1 MLHSK
6 SQPLQ
11 VQCSSDQRLSA
22 RMMNVLRHS
31 CCVQVCAS
39 LSEAKYACGISDEVA
54 EKIARNVKVSL
65 RDYLLY
71 V

>member
-1 MLHSK
+1 MQAVKSLHHYRTASTE
-6 SQPLQ
+6 SPCSAQ
-11 VQCSSDQRLSA
+11 VTA
-22 RMMNVLRHS
+22 N
-31 CCVQVCAS
+31 
-39 LSEAKYACGISDEVA
+39 LSEAKYACNISDEVA

>member
-1 MLHSK
+1 M
-6 SQPLQ
+6 
-11 VQCSSDQRLSA
+11 
-22 RMMNVLRHS
+22 
-31 CCVQVCAS
+31 QVCAS
-39 LSEAKYACGISDEVA
+39 LSEAKYACSISDEVA